1 MLIKFSK
8 LAASIPS
15 APKYKEYIMK
25 NYFKIQLPAIGE
37 NEGFARNVRSA
48 FVLPLSPT
56 IEEIN
61 DLKTAVSE
69 AVTNCVV
76 HAYCNNDGIIEMSAE
91 ILDNTLTVIISDKG
105 KGIADI
111 EMART
116 PMYTSGGDERSG
128 MGFTIMETFM
138 DDLKIY
144 SAPNKGTSITM
155 TKTFSV
161 C

>member
-1 MLIKFSK
+1 MNEELI
-8 LAASIPS
+8 I
-15 APKYKEYIMK
+15 KELTE
-25 NYFKIQLPAIGE
+25 KINNTKSLK
-37 NEGFARNVRSA
+37 
-48 FVLPLSPT
+48 
-56 IEEIN
+56 EIN
-61 DLKTAVSE
+61 DLKTAISE

-76 HAYCNNDGIIEMSAE
+76 HAYSNNAGIIDISAE

-111 EMART
+111 EKART

-138 DDLKIY
+138 DDLKIC
-144 SAPNKGTSITM
+144 STPNQGTSITM
-155 TKTFSV
+155 TKIFGV

>member
-1 MLIKFSK
+1 
-8 LAASIPS
+8 
-15 APKYKEYIMK
+15 MK

-37 NEGFARNVRSA
+37 NEGFARNVISA

-76 HAYCNNDGIIEMSAE
+76 HAYSNNAGIIDISAE

-111 EMART
+111 EKART

-138 DDLKIY
+138 DDLKVY
-144 SAPNKGTSITM
+144 SSPNQGTSITM
-155 TKTFSV
+155 TKTFGV

>member
-1 MLIKFSK
+1 
-8 LAASIPS
+8 
-15 APKYKEYIMK
+15 MK

-37 NEGFARNVRSA
+37 NESFARSILSS
-48 FVLPLSPT
+48 FVLSLSPT

-61 DLKTAVSE
+61 DLKTAISE

-76 HAYCNNDGIIEMSAE
+76 HAYNKNDGVIEISAE
-91 ILDNTLTVIISDKG
+91 INENLLSVTISDFG

-111 EMART
+111 EKAKT

-138 DDLKIY
+138 DTLEVSSKLGE
-144 SAPNKGTSITM
+144 GTSVTM
-155 TKTFSV
+155 TKTFGI

>member
-1 MLIKFSK
+1 
-8 LAASIPS
+8 
-15 APKYKEYIMK
+15 MK

-37 NEGFARNVRSA
+37 NESFARNIISS
-48 FVLPLSPT
+48 FVLSLSPT

-61 DLKTAVSE
+61 DLKTAISE

-76 HAYCNNDGIIEMSAE
+76 HAYDQNEGVIEISAQIDE
-91 ILDNTLTVIISDKG
+91 NTLSVTIVDFG
-105 KGIADI
+105 KGIADVEI
-111 EMART
+111 AMT

-138 DDLKIY
+138 DTMQVTSTLG
-144 SAPNKGTSITM
+144 SGTTVTM
-155 TKTFSV
+155 TKKIGV

>member
-1 MLIKFSK
+1 
-8 LAASIPS
+8 
-15 APKYKEYIMK
+15 MK
-25 NYFKIQLPAIGE
+25 NYFKIQIPAIGE
-37 NEGFARNVRSA
+37 NEGFARNVISS

-56 IEEIN
+56 VEEIN
-61 DLKTAVSE
+61 DLKTAMSE

-76 HAYCNNDGIIEMSAE
+76 HAYDKKEGVINISAE
-91 ILDNTLTVIISDKG
+91 INENTLTVTISDFG
-105 KGIADI
+105 KGIADV

-138 DDLKIY
+138 DTVDIT
-144 SAPNKGTSITM
+144 STIGQGTSVTM
-155 TKTFSV
+155 TKQFGV

>member
-1 MLIKFSK
+1 
-8 LAASIPS
+8 
-15 APKYKEYIMK
+15 MK

-37 NEGFARNVRSA
+37 NEGFARNLISS

-61 DLKTAVSE
+61 DLKTAISE

-76 HAYCNNDGIIEMSAE
+76 HAYANNEGIIEITAEMSE
-91 ILDNTLTVIISDKG
+91 NTLTVTISDFG

-111 EMART
+111 EKAKS

-138 DDLKIY
+138 DTLDVY
-144 SAPNKGTSITM
+144 SDVDKGTTVTM
-155 TKTFSV
+155 SKTFGV

>member
-1 MLIKFSK
+1 
-8 LAASIPS
+8 
-15 APKYKEYIMK
+15 MK

-37 NEGFARNVRSA
+37 NEGFARNVISA

-56 IEEIN
+56 IEEIS

-76 HAYCNNDGIIEMSAE
+76 HAYSNNAGIIDISAE
-91 ILDNTLTVIISDKG
+91 ILDNTLTIIISDKG

-111 EMART
+111 EKART

-138 DDLKIY
+138 DDLEIC
-144 SAPNKGTSITM
+144 STPNQGTSITM
-155 TKTFSV
+155 TKTFGV

>member
-1 MLIKFSK
+1 
-8 LAASIPS
+8 
-15 APKYKEYIMK
+15 MK

-37 NEGFARNVRSA
+37 NESFARSILSS
-48 FVLPLSPT
+48 FVLSLSPT

-61 DLKTAVSE
+61 DLKTAISE

-76 HAYCNNDGIIEMSAE
+76 HAYNKNDGVIEIFAE
-91 ILDNTLTVIISDKG
+91 INENLLSVTISDFG

-111 EMART
+111 EKAKT

-138 DDLKIY
+138 DTLEVSSKLGE
-144 SAPNKGTSITM
+144 GTSVTM
-155 TKTFSV
+155 TKTFGI

>member
-1 MLIKFSK
+1 MN
-8 LAASIPS
+8 
-15 APKYKEYIMK
+15 
-25 NYFKIQLPAIGE
+25 NYLKMQIPAIGE
-37 NEGFARNVRSA
+37 NEAFARNTLSS
-48 FVLPLSPT
+48 FILPLSPT

-61 DLKTAVSE
+61 DLKTAISE

-76 HAYCNNDGIIEMSAE
+76 HAYENEGGIISISAN
-91 ILDNTLTVIISDKG
+91 INKNTLTVTISDTG
-105 KGIADI
+105 KGIEDI

-138 DDLKIY
+138 DSVEIVSNLGQ
-144 SAPNKGTSITM
+144 GTSVTM
-155 TKTFSV
+155 TKQFGV

>member
-1 MLIKFSK
+1 
-8 LAASIPS
+8 
-15 APKYKEYIMK
+15 MK

-37 NEGFARNVRSA
+37 NEGFARSILSS
-48 FVLPLSPT
+48 FVLSLSPT

-61 DLKTAVSE
+61 DLKTAISE

-76 HAYCNNDGIIEMSAE
+76 HAYNKNDGVIEISAE
-91 ILDNTLTVIISDKG
+91 INENLLSVTISDFG

-111 EMART
+111 EKAKT

-138 DDLKIY
+138 DTLEVSSKLGE
-144 SAPNKGTSITM
+144 GTSVTM
-155 TKTFSV
+155 TKTFGI

>member
-1 MLIKFSK
+1 MN
-8 LAASIPS
+8 
-15 APKYKEYIMK
+15 
-25 NYFKIQLPAIGE
+25 NYFKIQIPAIGE
-37 NEGFARNVRSA
+37 NEAFARNLLSS
-48 FVLPLSPT
+48 FILPLSPT

-76 HAYCNNDGIIEMSAE
+76 HAYAHKEGIINISAE
-91 ILDNTLTVIISDKG
+91 INDNTLSVTISDKG
-105 KGIADI
+105 KGIEDI
-111 EMART
+111 DKART

-138 DDLKIY
+138 DSVEIASTLGE
-144 SAPNKGTSITM
+144 GTSVTM
-155 TKTFSV
+155 TKQFNI

>member
-1 MLIKFSK
+1 VQVAFTLF
-8 LAASIPS
+8 AQ
-15 APKYKEYIMK
+15 KYKELIMK

-37 NEGFARNVRSA
+37 NEGFARNIISS
-48 FVLPLSPT
+48 FVLSLSPT

-61 DLKTAVSE
+61 DLKTAISE

-76 HAYCNNDGIIEMSAE
+76 HAYDHNEGIIEISAQIDE
-91 ILDNTLTVIISDKG
+91 NTLSVTITDFG
-105 KGIADI
+105 KGIADV
-111 EMART
+111 ETAMT

-138 DDLKIY
+138 DTMQVTSTLG
-144 SAPNKGTSITM
+144 SGTTVTM
-155 TKTFSV
+155 TKKIGV

>member
-1 MLIKFSK
+1 
-8 LAASIPS
+8 
-15 APKYKEYIMK
+15 MK

-37 NEGFARNVRSA
+37 NEGFARNIISS
-48 FVLPLSPT
+48 FVLSLSPT

-61 DLKTAVSE
+61 DLKTAISE

-76 HAYCNNDGIIEMSAE
+76 HAYDHNEGIIEISAQIDE
-91 ILDNTLTVIISDKG
+91 NTLSVTITDFG
-105 KGIADI
+105 KGIADV
-111 EMART
+111 ETAMT

-138 DDLKIY
+138 DTMQVTSTLG
-144 SAPNKGTSITM
+144 SGTTVTM
-155 TKTFSV
+155 TKKIGV

>member
-1 MLIKFSK
+1 
-8 LAASIPS
+8 
-15 APKYKEYIMK
+15 MK

-37 NEGFARNVRSA
+37 NESFARNIISS
-48 FVLPLSPT
+48 FVLSLSPT

-61 DLKTAVSE
+61 DLKTAISE

-76 HAYCNNDGIIEMSAE
+76 HAYDHNEGIIEISAQ
-91 ILDNTLTVIISDKG
+91 IDKNTLSVTITDFG
-105 KGIADI
+105 KGIADV
-111 EMART
+111 ETAMT

-138 DDLKIY
+138 DTMQVTSTLG
-144 SAPNKGTSITM
+144 SGTTVTM
-155 TKTFSV
+155 TKKIGV